1 MTTKANMNGQARK
14 SLADQIDRLDAMLDG
29 LSEGLNEAVATA
41 VQEAVGA
48 AVQHAVQVVL
58 REVLTNPD
66 MLARLGGAALPV
78 AAPASAASAARSPK
92 TSWKQRWA
100 AMCKSLTAL
109 QTAAR
114 QECVR
119 RVRQARAWT
128 AGAWMQVRLL
138 GRIKHQ
144 LLIALSVGAA
154 VGVGAYCAGPWLAA
168 TAGGA
173 AGFCTTLA
181 VQAGLALKRLWM
193 QAASS
198 LG

>member
-48 AVQHAVQVVL
+48 AVQHAVQAVL
-58 REVLTNPD
+58 REVLTNPE

-92 TSWKQRWA
+92 TSWKQRRA
-100 AMCKSLTAL
+100 LVCKSVTAL

-114 QECVR
+114 QEGGR

-138 GRIKHQ
+138 GRIKYQ
-144 LLIALSVGAA
+144 LLIALS
-154 VGVGAYCAGPWLAA
+154 VGAYCAGPWLAA
-168 TAGGA
+168 TAGGV

-181 VQAGLALKRLWM
+181 VQAGMALKRLWT
-193 QAASS
+193 QAATSVV
-198 LG
+198 